1 MRSTQG
7 ATNGSGQLTFV
18 DVVGSTQDE
27 VAELARQGAVQG
39 TAVAARRQTAG
50 RGRRGHTW
58 KSPEG
63 NLYLSVLLA
72 PDLEESRL
80 SGISTACCLGE
91 VAVLAGF
98 TEGRVQLK
106 WPNDLVAD
114 GRKLGG
120 VLCELVTTEWG
131 TRVVC
136 GAGINLHAP
145 ELSAPAVDE
154 PTRLDA
160 AGLDEVVIGELPR
173 LDELAQEVTDSIVS
187 HVDAWA
193 AALASQPEDLGPIAP
208 LHDEY
213 LSHLAYLGQQVR
225 VLSPDGIELASG
237 TLKDIDS
244 WGRAVVETCDGS
256 LSSFSPEQASLR
268 PAASAAEG

>member
-1 MRSTQG
+1 MRCTQG
-7 ATNGSGQLTFV
+7 TADGNNRLTFV

-27 VAELARQGAVQG
+27 VAELARRGAAHG

-50 RGRRGHTW
+50 RGRRGHRW

-72 PDLEESRL
+72 PNLEESRL

-91 VAVLAGF
+91 VALLSGIAG
-98 TEGRVQLK
+98 GRVQLK

-114 GRKLGG
+114 GRKMGG
-120 VLCELVTTEWG
+120 VLCELVPTEWG

-136 GAGINLHAP
+136 GAGVNLHAP
-145 ELSAPAVDE
+145 ELPSPAVDE

-160 AGLDEVVIGELPR
+160 AGLDEVVVGGLPR
-173 LDELAQEVTDSIVS
+173 LEDLARDMTDSIVA

-193 AALASQPEDLGPIAP
+193 AALADQPEGLGPIAP

-213 LSHLAYLGQQVR
+213 LRHLAYLGR
-225 VLSPDGIELASG
+225 PVLALAPDGAELARG
-237 TLKDIDS
+237 TLVDVDS
-244 WGRAVVETCDGS
+244 WGRAVVEGKDGTRA
-256 LSSFSPEQASLR
+256 SFSPEQASLR
-268 PAASAAEG
+268 PAGAARG